1 MKSISHIVI
10 VAAVAIGLLL
20 LVVFLFRRVKASPG
34 AGGENGNV
42 PGDDP
47 PPGPLPCQNVPDNL
61 PHFQNAV
68 TPSGAKAFLGVPD
81 ADWTPDFEARLRGF
95 FLAVDVEP
103 SDFTMKY
110 FGAGLIRQYLNSPDG
125 QLPDLIVLKGSKR
138 CGTVIAT
145 NSDDLPKPAFCINPF
160 LTFDDEDRFS
170 YIDVDGKRTPEPF
183 VDDLAW
189 NRAAIKGSFGGG
201 RYEQHFV
208 YNEQI
213 ADRIIGFF
221 KATDLKITA
230 RSVLATLRKFPG
242 QKDKNLIVEYLNSGY
257 GGLSFNMIEKGSM
270 RCDSG
275 QSVVNYL

>member
-1 MKSISHIVI
+1 MKLKDVVLIVI
-10 VAAVAIGLLL
+10 LVVVLLL
-20 LVVFLFRRVKASPG
+20 ALAYFFKPKAGDETDPGNNTPGNGDPGTPG
-34 AGGENGNV
+34 AIPCQKV
-42 PGDDP
+42 PGNFP
-47 PPGPLPCQNVPDNL
+47 P
-61 PHFQNAV
+61 FQNAA
-68 TPSGAKAFLGVPD
+68 TPPGAKAFLGVTD
-81 ADWTPDFEARLRGF
+81 AEWTSEFEARLRGF

-103 SDFTMKY
+103 TEYAMKY
-110 FGAGLIRQYLNSPDG
+110 FGSKLIWQYLNSQDG

-160 LTFDDEDRFS
+160 LTFDDENRFS
-170 YIDVDGKRTPEPF
+170 YIDVDGKRTPESF
-183 VDDLAW
+183 VDDIAW

-221 KATDLKITA
+221 KATNLKITA

-275 QSVVNYL
+275 QNVINYL

>member
-1 MKSISHIVI
+1 MKSIRDIVI
-10 VAAVAIGLLL
+10 IAAVAIGLLV
-20 LVVFLFRRVKASPG
+20 LVVFLFRPGKAV
-34 AGGENGNV
+34 AKDKNNGDAT
-42 PGDDP
+42 GDDP
-47 PPGPLPCQNVPDNL
+47 PVGPLPCQNVPDNL
-61 PHFQNAV
+61 PHFQNAM
-68 TPSGAKAFLGVPD
+68 TPPGAKAFLGVPD

-145 NSDDLPKPAFCINPF
+145 NSDDLPKLAFCINPF

-170 YIDVDGKRTPEPF
+170 YIDVDGKRTPESF
-183 VDDLAW
+183 VDDIAW
-189 NRAAIKGSFGGG
+189 NRAAIEGSFGGG